1 MVARGLAGAVL
12 LAVPVAVAGA
22 IGFGTGF
29 SGVAGGLSAITSG
42 PKVDPSMVSECRT
55 ELAPSRFVQSESE
68 ILSSSADSFGA
79 INGLM
84 ANTLE
89 RLCSAGTSIPRLR
102 TSV

>member
-1 MVARGLAGAVL
+1 MPLARSAGCELQAFQLGRRV
-12 LAVPVAVAGA
+12 
-22 IGFGTGF
+22 IGIQFHLETTPALVQG
-29 SGVAGGLSAITSG
+29 
-42 PKVDPSMVSECRT
+42 MVSECRT

-68 ILSSSADSFGA
+68 ILSSSADSFVA

-89 RLCSAGTSIPRLR
+89 QLCSAGTSIPRLR

>member
-42 PKVDPSMVSECRT
+42 PKADP
-55 ELAPSRFVQSESE
+55 A
-68 ILSSSADSFGA
+68 SAA
-79 INGLM
+79 RK
-84 ANTLE
+84 AQ
-89 RLCSAGTSIPRLR
+89 
-102 TSV
+102 